1 MSLISEMR
9 CSCYI
14 TGGMGGKKRFQR
26 TRSNAGSSPN
36 TISPNRTHTQ
46 AHTCTY
52 IHTYKLFFPPV
63 GQNRKPTERALTNM
77 PSFLQA
83 PDASHQRRLFFYRQ
97 STGKLLLC
105 PSHDTLTERKVSINR
120 WTAAGGCDFGEEG
133 RLKDKREEI
142 HGNISG

>member
-14 TGGMGGKKRFQR
+14 TGGMGGKKI
-26 TRSNAGSSPN
+26 SENALQCWVEPKHHLTKQN
-36 TISPNRTHTQ
+36 THTQ